1 MKKAFIAVAIVL
13 AAGLMT
19 SCNKEGCYKVV
30 VKTTIAGVTVEAPA
44 YVYGTPDD
52 VDNFIEEAKA
62 KAEAGNIPGV
72 TLDITKQRVNK
83 SEEDCAAM
91 NSDLLQ

>member
-30 VKTTIAGVTVEAPA
+30 VKTTVAGVTMEVPA

-62 KAEAGNIPGV
+62 EAGNVPGV

>member
-62 KAEAGNIPGV
+62 QAGNVPGV

-91 NSDLLQ
+91 NEGLLQ